1 MKPGRGPWVVRAVF
15 LLLAVVAWRT
25 GVLFPALFYFAGLV
39 SGVAATWV
47 VARLRLED

>member
-25 GVLFPALFYFAGLV
+25 GVLFPALLYFAGV
-39 SGVAATWV
+39 ISGVTATWV